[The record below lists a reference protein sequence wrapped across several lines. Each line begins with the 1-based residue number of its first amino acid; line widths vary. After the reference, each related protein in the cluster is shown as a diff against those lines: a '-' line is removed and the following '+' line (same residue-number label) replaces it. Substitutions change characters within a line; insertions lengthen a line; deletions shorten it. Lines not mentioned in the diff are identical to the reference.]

1 MSSTTTTTVERAS
14 KEFAWALI
22 ARIALTAG
30 GYSLH
35 PDKNNANS
43 YGVMKRPED
52 YQKYYQ
58 IVKEYTSLVIASGT
72 HSVLLIKIFL
82 PRKAILKLLLKVILF
97 LRFLLLRSLQVI
109 QGILKD
115 LHQPL
120 MKERH
125 WVRMYGENLKVI
137 YV

>member
-1 MSSTTTTTVERAS
+1 
-14 KEFAWALI
+14 
-22 ARIALTAG
+22 
-30 GYSLH
+30 
-35 PDKNNANS
+35 
-43 YGVMKRPED
+43 MKRPED

-72 HSVLLIKIFL
+72 HSVGTSYQDIFTKESNFEIIAKGD
-82 PRKAILKLLLKVILF
+82 PI

>member
-1 MSSTTTTTVERAS
+1 
-14 KEFAWALI
+14 
-22 ARIALTAG
+22 
-30 GYSLH
+30 
-35 PDKNNANS
+35 
-43 YGVMKRPED
+43 MKRPED

-72 HSVLLIKIFL
+72 HSVGTSYQDIL

-109 QGILKD
+109 QGIPKD